1 MGFMALCN
9 ASSFPFVSVS
19 IASLKDAFYSASA
32 CDKEGELA
40 EKVCNPDWIKEA
52 NQYILIF
59 LGVILGLLIFQMI
72 MRSLF
77 GVMGEKLIAVL
88 RRQMLQEMLY
98 KQVSWYEAVHVCK
111 RQAADQP
118 FWYIMPGMRIY
129 WVLNAGFTLGH
140 DRYDHYDLRESR

>member
-1 MGFMALCN
+1 MVLMALCN
-9 ASSFPFVSVS
+9 ASSMPFVTYS
-19 IASLKDAFYSASA
+19 IASLKEVFYSASA

-40 EKVCNPDWIKEA
+40 EKVCNPEWITEA

-88 RRQMLQEMLY
+88 RRQML
-98 KQVSWYEAVHVCK
+98 
-111 RQAADQP
+111 
-118 FWYIMPGMRIY
+118 
-129 WVLNAGFTLGH
+129 
-140 DRYDHYDLRESR
+140 

>member
-1 MGFMALCN
+1 MGFFAVCSAVN
-9 ASSFPFVSVS
+9 FPFFSYCV
-19 IASLKDAFYSASA
+19 ASLKEVFYSASA

-40 EKVCNPDWIKEA
+40 EKVCNPEWIKEA

-98 KQVSWYEAVHVCK
+98 KQVSWYD
-111 RQAADQP
+111 RQDRAPGIISNLFCAD
-118 FWYIMPGMRIY
+118 I
-129 WVLNAGFTLGH
+129 
-140 DRYDHYDLRESR
+140 